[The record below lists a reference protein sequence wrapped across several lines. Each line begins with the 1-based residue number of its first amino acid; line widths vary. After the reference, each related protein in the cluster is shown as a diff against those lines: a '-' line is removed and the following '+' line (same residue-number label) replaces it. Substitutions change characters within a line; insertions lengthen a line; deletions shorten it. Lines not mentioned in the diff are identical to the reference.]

1 MPNNFHEK
9 LINLLKTDPRF
20 VDDEGELVKAAVI
33 DRARKIDHDLV
44 RLLLRDPDIKSKFF
58 DEIEGHYIFNTVTF
72 IDYISDKNFL
82 ANSYTRFR
90 NKIGLNIEDKFLRE
104 RGEVSLVW
112 PYKDCVLEGGQTKEE
127 EKRKE
132 IFFNEILAQDE
143 INRLFDP
150 KVLTGWKRYTV
161 DGEKKVTEIKRDD
174 NGVIRETLLI
184 KGNNLLALHTLK
196 TQFRAQ
202 VKLIYIDPPYNT
214 KGDANIFGYNNSFNH
229 STWLTFMKN
238 RLDIAK
244 DLLSNKGVLVVTIDD
259 YEYAHLKILCDEVF
273 GGDNYIGTIVVETQ
287 PRGRTTNKHFAT
299 CHEYALF
306 YAKVI
311 DNIEIN
317 LIKLTEKQKLAFN
330 AEDDN
335 GRYQLSPFRRSGGYS
350 TREVRPNSY
359 YPIYYNE
366 REDAFSLEKK
376 EGFVEILPIDSQGK
390 ARVWRQTKPSFTKL
404 VEKGEIIC
412 KKSKGRPTLYIKDRM
427 PKGRKSK
434 TIWNDAKYDA
444 SSHGT
449 IRLKSMFGGEK
460 VFSYPKSI
468 HAVKDTIDLL
478 TQPDENDIVLDFF
491 AGSGTTG
498 SAVFELNKQDGGN
511 RQFILIEQLEQHIAV
526 CREVLEIAIA
536 QEQLLGS
543 DFLSCELMPYNEA
556 FMERIQAAQT
566 SEELL
571 NIWRKMTRESFLSW
585 YVNAEVPE
593 DAVKDFIENGQT
605 ENGLEKQKK
614 LLAELLDKNQLY
626 VNLSEIEDEDF
637 GVSEEDKALSRT
649 FFRE

>member
-1 MPNNFHEK
+1 MPNYFHEK
-9 LINLLKTDPRF
+9 LVDLLKTDLRF
-20 VDDEGELVKAAVI
+20 IDSEGELVKAAVI

-44 RLLLRDPDIKSKFF
+44 RLLLRDPDIKSHFF
-58 DEIEGHYIFNTVTF
+58 DEIDGHYIFNTVTF
-72 IDYISDKNFL
+72 IAYISDKNFL

-127 EKRKE
+127 EKRSE

-150 KVLTGWKRYTV
+150 KVLTNWNRYSV
-161 DGEKKVTEIKRDD
+161 DGEQKVTEIKRDG
-174 NGVIRETLLI
+174 NGVIRENLLI

-196 TQFRAQ
+196 TQFRGQ

-244 DLLSNKGVLVVTIDD
+244 DLLSNKGVIVVTIDD

-273 GGDNYIGTIVVETQ
+273 GSDNYIGTIVVETQ

-311 DNIEIN
+311 DNIAIN
-317 LIKLTEKQKLAFN
+317 RIKLTEKQKLTFN
-330 AEDDN
+330 NEDDK
-335 GRYQLSPFRRSGGYS
+335 GRYQFSPFRRSGGYS
-350 TREVRPNSY
+350 TREERPNSY

-366 REDAFSLEKK
+366 RDDAFSLDEKD
-376 EGFVEILPIDSQGK
+376 GFIEILPIDSQGK

-404 VEKGEIIC
+404 VEKGDIIC

-449 IRLKSMFGGEK
+449 IRLKNMFGGEK

-478 TQPDENDIVLDFF
+478 TLPDENDIVLDFF
-491 AGSGTTG
+491 AGFGH
-498 SAVFELNKQDGGN
+498 D
-511 RQFILIEQLEQHIAV
+511 R
-526 CREVLEIAIA
+526 
-536 QEQLLGS
+536 LGS
-543 DFLSCELMPYNEA
+543 
-556 FMERIQAAQT
+556 I
-566 SEELL
+566 
-571 NIWRKMTRESFLSW
+571 
-585 YVNAEVPE
+585 
-593 DAVKDFIENGQT
+593 
-605 ENGLEKQKK
+605 
-614 LLAELLDKNQLY
+614 
-626 VNLSEIEDEDF
+626 
-637 GVSEEDKALSRT
+637 
-649 FFRE
+649 